1 MLGIGRPRRWLAPL
15 TALAGAA
22 ALAIP
27 ASSYASLHWV
37 GPQLAGQKA
46 TRSEPAPVD
55 DVFSVLSDSAGG
67 VASGRMPA
75 SGQIVAAQIEG
86 VVALTAG
93 PPLNPFD
100 TKFHLQDLTP
110 AGGGHYRVKAT
121 SGFLSLPTSS
131 HLGAAAEQTI
141 TTVHP
146 VNLCV
151 HRGDLVGFT
160 TDGGFSPTG
169 YPHGLPFQ
177 VFATVPGAQTGR
189 YVAGGAV
196 GNGALDAF
204 TPLSNTLLLMRVELG
219 TGRNGTALCPG
230 GTRR

>member
-1 MLGIGRPRRWLAPL
+1 MGRPRALRAG
-15 TALAGAA
+15 ALALGLLGAIA
-22 ALAIP
+22 FPAVSEGALR
-27 ASSYASLHWV
+27 WV
-37 GPQLAGQKA
+37 GPSLAGQHA
-46 TRSEPAPVD
+46 TLAQQAPVD
-55 DVFSVLSDSAGG
+55 DVFSVLSDPAGG

-93 PPLNPFD
+93 PPNTAVDP
-100 TKFHLQDLTP
+100 KFHLQDLAP
-110 AGGGHYRVKAT
+110 AGARYRVKAT
-121 SGFLSLPTSS
+121 SGFLTLPVSS
-131 HLGAAAEQTI
+131 RPGAKAQTTI

-160 TDGGFSPTG
+160 TDGGFAPG
-169 YPHGLPFQ
+169 RYPNGLPFQ
-177 VFATVPGAQTGR
+177 IFASVPGARTGR
-189 YVAGGAV
+189 FVAGGGV

-204 TPLSNTLLLMRVELG
+204 TPLTETLLLMRVELG
-219 TGRNGTALCPG
+219 TARNGSIVCPG